1 MKATVVK
8 NSTGFIGLEVSDNR
22 QDLIPEDRILLSW
35 GVSPDSISSL
45 SFDFDAEGLRS
56 EFLILSILQE
66 NIRCES
72 AKMRLYES
80 YDKCGLK
87 LSAKSRADYM
97 ESRKRRIQY
106 SLEMDAV
113 LEMVFNYVDAL

>member
-22 QDLIPEDRILLSW
+22 QVLSPEDRILLSW

-97 ESRKRRIQY
+97 ESRKRCNQY
-106 SLEMDAV
+106 HLEMDAV